1 METTLKQ
8 RIAIAILLI
17 VGGMGIGT
25 TLSKTTNA
33 SLTKPTIEA
42 VTPVV
47 LQLSSVEQHIAE
59 VLQTAYHEQPEI
71 SSLLPWVRRLTAGE
85 GILLLPLD
93 RPSGDVFAICPSGVI
108 TLDAA
113 CTGYALVHRESQL
126 GALLRSDIAL
136 TLVLNPETN
145 EIYVHDRVGYSI
157 LPREQ
162 RQTQALPR

>member
-25 TLSKTTNA
+25 TLSKPTNA
-33 SLTKPTIEA
+33 SLAKPTTEA

-47 LQLSSVEQHIAE
+47 LQLLPAEQHIAE

-113 CTGYALVHRESQL
+113 CTDYALVHRKSQL
-126 GALLRSDIAL
+126 GALLRADIAL

-162 RQTQALPR
+162 SQTQALLR